1 MNYIDKFNLF
11 LKNTSESLDTS
22 DIEIKWVDNPTRLV
36 GLFKIGS
43 NVYQLDFNLIG
54 DSWSY
59 KFYYVKEDGNDFIL
73 SIDKTGIDTDKFKVI
88 SVAKKGLIYM
98 LENKN
103 PNAVIFSAANEIES
117 KNKVKINNFELT
129 KRQHI
134 YQKLSQQ
141 ITDYFSDYKYIINL
155 VGEDQIYIILK
166 KELINPENTYENI
179 KEIIEKYLT

>member
-1 MNYIDKFNLF
+1 MDYIDKFNLF
-11 LKNTSESLDTS
+11 LKKISESLDTS
-22 DIEIKWVDNPTRLV
+22 DIEIKWLNNPTHLV
-36 GLFKIGS
+36 GLFKIGL

-54 DSWSY
+54 DTWSY
-59 KFYYVKEDGNDFIL
+59 KFYYVKNDGNDFIL
-73 SIDKTGIDTDKFKVI
+73 SIDKTGIDTDRFKVM

-98 LENKN
+98 IENKN

-117 KNKVKINNFELT
+117 KKIIVNDIELT

-141 ITDYFSDYKYIINL
+141 ITDYFIDYKYLIDS

-166 KELINPENTYENI
+166 KELSNENI